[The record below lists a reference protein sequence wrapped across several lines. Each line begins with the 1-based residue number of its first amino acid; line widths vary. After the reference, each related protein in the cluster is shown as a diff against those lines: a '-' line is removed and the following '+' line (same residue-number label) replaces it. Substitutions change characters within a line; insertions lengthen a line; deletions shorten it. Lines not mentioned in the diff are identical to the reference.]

1 MTTVGGVLMGRKL
14 ALVHKQ
20 KYPAESKA
28 AQLHEGRTIKLRA
41 RVQPRT
47 FGQEFYLNCL
57 QECTITLATGPAGTG
72 KSWMATN
79 YALQLLLD
87 NKVERIVVTKPIMEA
102 GEESIGYLP
111 GELDQKVLPHF
122 QSVLDCFTD
131 HIGETMCKS
140 LLERGK
146 IMFLPVAYCR
156 GRDLKN
162 AFILIDE
169 SQNLTRKGMKLMM
182 TRISEGSIMA
192 INGDDDQC
200 DLPRPSD
207 SGLAWAVECLR
218 GKDPEIGIVQMTDA
232 DIQRHPLIRTILTN
246 LR

>member
-1 MTTVGGVLMGRKL
+1 MGRKL

-102 GEESIGYLP
+102 GEESIGFLP
-111 GELDQKVLPHF
+111 GEIDDKVAPHF
-122 QSVLDCFTD
+122 RSVLECFHD
-131 HIGETMCKS
+131 HIGSVMTQN
-140 LLERGK
+140 LLDREK
-146 IMFLPVAYCR
+146 IVFLPIAYAR
-156 GRDLKN
+156 GLSITN
-162 AFILIDE
+162 AVVIADE
-169 SQNLTRKGMKLMM
+169 AQNLTRKGMKLLLS
-182 TRISEGSIMA
+182 RIGQDSIM
-192 INGDDDQC
+192 IVNGDDDQC

>member
-1 MTTVGGVLMGRKL
+1 MGRKL

-28 AQLHEGRTIKLRA
+28 AQLHEGRAIKLRA

-87 NKVERIVVTKPIMEA
+87 NKVERIVVTKPILEA
-102 GEESIGYLP
+102 GDEQIGFVKGTIEE
-111 GELDQKVLPHF
+111 KVAPHF
-122 QSVLDCFTD
+122 QSVLECFHD
-131 HIGETMCKS
+131 HIGCQMTS
-140 LLERGK
+140 TLLERGK
-146 IMFLPVAYCR
+146 IVFMPVAYLR
-156 GRDLKN
+156 GFSLTN
-162 AFILIDE
+162 CVVIGDE
-169 SQNLTRKGMKLMM
+169 AQNLTRKGMKLLL
-182 TRISEGSIMA
+182 TRIGEDSIMI

-200 DLPRPSD
+200 DLPNPKD
-207 SGLAWAVECLR
+207 SGLAWAVECLS
-218 GKDPEIGIVQMTDA
+218 GKDPTIGVATMSVD

>member
-1 MTTVGGVLMGRKL
+1 MGRKL

-87 NKVERIVVTKPIMEA
+87 NKVERIVVTKPILEA
-102 GEESIGYLP
+102 GGEELGYLP
-111 GELDQKVLPHF
+111 GLVEDKVLPHF
-122 QSVLDCFTD
+122 QSVMDCFED
-131 HIGETMCKS
+131 HIGPQMLKS
-140 LLERGK
+140 LMEREK
-146 IMFLPVAYCR
+146 IVFLPVAFAR
-156 GRDLKN
+156 GRTISQ

-169 SQNLTRKGMKLMM
+169 SQNLTRKGMKLML
-182 TRISEGSIMA
+182 TRIGEDSIMA

-200 DLPRPSD
+200 DLPNPKD

-218 GKDPEIGIVQMTDA
+218 GKDPQIGVAQLSDA
-232 DIQRHPLIRTILTN
+232 DIQRNPLIRTILTN